1 MTLVQVEYTPLSDMA
16 FKLKDPKMT
25 YNILGFVES
34 YALRFKLQATAQ
46 KFLIQSFNSIKL
58 SQRNRI

>member
-25 YNILGFVES
+25 NNILGFVES
-34 YALRFKLQATAQ
+34 YALRFKLQATAH
-46 KFLIQSFNSIKL
+46 KFFI
-58 SQRNRI
+58 